1 MSFPYHAI
9 FAVIAAGFF
18 LFRFWC
24 QPKAYRLLLAVWAP
38 ATMMGYLV
46 DETWW
51 SYLSLGVQIAFL
63 AAYLVLKYLD
73 KRREREEKSLHGGAS
88 FRQWQSAPPWRFSL
102 FMQGNT
108 WIPGGRMK
116 ADSISACAGRSRQKL
131 WEGSATW

>member
-73 KRREREEKSLHGGAS
+73 KRREREEKFA
-88 FRQWQSAPPWRFSL
+88 Q
-102 FMQGNT
+102 
-108 WIPGGRMK
+108 K
-116 ADSISACAGRSRQKL
+116 AQVRTIKEEMGQLDSKL
-131 WEGSATW
+131 T

>member
-51 SYLSLGVQIAFL
+51 SFEPGRADCLF
-63 AAYLVLKYLD
+63 
-73 KRREREEKSLHGGAS
+73 GG
-88 FRQWQSAPPWRFSL
+88 L
-102 FMQGNT
+102 
-108 WIPGGRMK
+108 PG
-116 ADSISACAGRSRQKL
+116 AEISG
-131 WEGSATW
+131 